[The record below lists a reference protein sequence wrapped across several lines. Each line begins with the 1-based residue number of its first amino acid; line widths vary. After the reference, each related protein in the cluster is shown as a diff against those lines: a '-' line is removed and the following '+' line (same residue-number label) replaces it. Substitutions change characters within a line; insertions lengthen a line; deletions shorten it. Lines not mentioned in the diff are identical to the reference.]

1 MKKGNSVFQKSY
13 LRAKVKVLVV
23 EEQIFKSISSM
34 KMDTNLNEFEH
45 ENGLWEI
52 VEDKGAQ
59 RAAVHGVPKSQ
70 TQLSK

>member
-1 MKKGNSVFQKSY
+1 M
-13 LRAKVKVLVV
+13 KVLVV

-52 VEDKGAQ
+52 VEDKGAWC
-59 RAAVHGVPKSQ
+59 AAVHGVANKRVRHD
-70 TQLSK
+70 